1 MKWIEVCI
9 EANIDITEEVS
20 IILLEAGANGT
31 QIQNPEEIKF
41 LIDEAGAT
49 ELADYG
55 DFSQILDK
63 YKIIAYFTT
72 GTDLK
77 NLKAALNEKL
87 NLSKAAFIVNSNDS
101 KVALNDKMNI
111 SKTALSDEEVDYK
124 FLWREVDDSQWKGNW
139 KKYYKPFNLTD
150 KLRVVPSWEAEEVLL
165 PDVIIMDPGM
175 AFGTGTHESTSLC
188 VSMIEDRIQPG
199 DLILD
204 IGTGTGILSIAASK
218 LGAEFSIAVDIDA
231 ASVKTAKQNFYHNG
245 ISNAI
250 AFLGELKNL
259 NDFVKTDT
267 FKAAFNKTG
276 KATFE
281 TKNGFDMIAAN
292 IVSDVIIDLAD
303 DMKKYLKKGGSLV
316 CSGIITEREKEV
328 EEALIKAGFENLR
341 LIHKNE
347 WTAITADA

>member
-9 EANIDITEEVS
+9 ESDIDITEEVS

-31 QIQNPEEIKF
+31 QIQNPDEIKS

-72 GTDLK
+72 GTNLD
-77 NLKAALNEKL
+77 NLKAAI
-87 NLSKAAFIVNSNDS
+87 S
-101 KVALNDKMNI
+101 DKM
-111 SKTALSDEEVDYK
+111 VDYN
-124 FLWREVDDSQWKGNW
+124 FLWREVDDSEWKGNW
-139 KKYYKPFNLTD
+139 KKYYKPFDLTN
-150 KLRVVPSWEAEEVLL
+150 KLRVVPSWEAEDELS
-165 PDVIIMDPGM
+165 PNIIIMDPGM

-188 VSMIEDRIQPG
+188 VGMIEDRIKSG
-199 DLILD
+199 DIILD

-218 LGAEFSIAVDIDA
+218 LGAEFAIAIDIDP
-231 ASVKTAKQNFYHNG
+231 ASVKTAKQNFHHNG
-245 ISNAI
+245 ITNAE

-259 NDFVKTDT
+259 NEFVNTNK

-276 KATFE
+276 KAAFE
-281 TKNGFDMIAAN
+281 MINGFDMIAAN
-292 IVSDVIIDLAD
+292 IVSDVIIALAA

-328 EEALIKAGFENLR
+328 EEALIEVGFKNL
-341 LIHKNE
+341 LLKHKNE